1 MNSQSPTEYMS
12 KGTISTYWIYEAA
25 FYTEHWPFLPRLNV
39 RWEDKL
45 DELGQPQ
52 GRVTADSAGY
62 WNSLCRAFWMPC
74 SVHQDTRLQKAAN
87 KFDERGWSPA
97 SSYKR
102 TGASCSD
109 MCQVSEQGFR
119 QNWTN
124 NRIYLQLAQCRV
136 CGYIK
141 WQWQMTGNGEWWNN
155 VCVGIVKEVAAPSLI
170 YFGIVG
176 ARLPRFIWT
185 VRWDPVRPAV
195 LTKGKEA
202 GRRLPVIIQQ
212 YWVFISLNVKT
223 SEPQNIKTISDAK
236 VILCW
241 IGNK

>member
-1 MNSQSPTEYMS
+1 MSVCTVWSVWHSFMACLRAHNSLLKEQTKLRTQRLTSTLLGKMMNSQSPTEYMS

-109 MCQVSEQGFR
+109 MCQNKDSR

-124 NRIYLQLAQCRV
+124 NRIYLQLAQCR
-136 CGYIK
+136 GK
-141 WQWQMTGNGEWWNN
+141 WLEMVNDGTM
-155 VCVGIVKEVAAPSLI
+155 CV
-170 YFGIVG
+170 
-176 ARLPRFIWT
+176 
-185 VRWDPVRPAV
+185 
-195 LTKGKEA
+195 
-202 GRRLPVIIQQ
+202 
-212 YWVFISLNVKT
+212 
-223 SEPQNIKTISDAK
+223 
-236 VILCW
+236 
-241 IGNK
+241 